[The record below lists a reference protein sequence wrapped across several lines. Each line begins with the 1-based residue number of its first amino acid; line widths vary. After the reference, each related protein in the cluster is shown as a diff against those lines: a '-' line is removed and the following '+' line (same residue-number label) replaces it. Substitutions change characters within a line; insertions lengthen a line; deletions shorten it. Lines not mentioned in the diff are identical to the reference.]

1 MQLTDG
7 IHVAGGPAFALDYDS
22 YIAEAKEMFVKL
34 YPDEEFLPRA
44 PEPEEI
50 VMEGYEDVQEEKED
64 SGDQPTT
71 TEEEKV
77 EEKDV

>member
-1 MQLTDG
+1 
-7 IHVAGGPAFALDYDS
+7 
-22 YIAEAKEMFVKL
+22 MFLKL